1 MLFYIMYESFY
12 NRVAEGDFQ
21 SNCETRRYEREYAR
35 LYILNAYIQ
44 VSYNNSNITSVED
57 YIA

>member
-1 MLFYIMYESFY
+1 MYESFY